1 MVSSVAFRAAVA
13 SLTERSDFS
22 AMAWINSDLFMGIS
36 FFVYT
41 LLILAQNRRFGK
53 KILRECNMVYS
64 DVAQNGWV
72 LPYKK
77 LYSMRD
83 FHRLRKEHDAKTAR
97 FILLC
102 SAAHYSIDEKLK
114 CDVSRS
120 LMDVDKFIVMDMM
133 S

>member
-1 MVSSVAFRAAVA
+1 
-13 SLTERSDFS
+13 
-22 AMAWINSDLFMGIS
+22 
-36 FFVYT
+36 
-41 LLILAQNRRFGK
+41 
-53 KILRECNMVYS
+53 MVYS
-64 DVAQNGWV
+64 DVVQNGWIQ
-72 LPYKK
+72 PYKK

-83 FHRLRKEHDAKTAR
+83 LHRLRKEHDAKTAR
-97 FILLC
+97 FILLR